1 MDKLDQN
8 LYAESMKKALRVDFI
23 SNSEELR
30 LYATS
35 IYNASIWSRG
45 VDKRNKA
52 ILKRNRFF
60 KIEKG
65 KPTLARPNSRFSLLH
80 DYDANILFTF

>member
-30 LYATS
+30 LYASS

-52 ILKRNRFF
+52 ILKRNRFL
-60 KIEKG
+60 K
-65 KPTLARPNSRFSLLH
+65 
-80 DYDANILFTF
+80 

>member
-8 LYAESMKKALRVDFI
+8 LYAESMKKALRVDSI

-52 ILKRNRFF
+52 ILKRNRFL
-60 KIEKG
+60 K
-65 KPTLARPNSRFSLLH
+65 
-80 DYDANILFTF
+80 

>member
-52 ILKRNRFF
+52 ILKRNRFL
-60 KIEKG
+60 K
-65 KPTLARPNSRFSLLH
+65 
-80 DYDANILFTF
+80 